1 MSEGEDTKDVEKLR
15 AFTETETYNY
25 NYGLFLRIGPHLN
38 CALEIYKNGSAKA
51 DWSQD
56 LRAALKELD
65 MPKTNVAPASL
76 SNNEIRRIML
86 QYFYNRNKNA
96 TSAHGK
102 KGSAV
107 KISDVKKQLKAAHGL
122 SQQEV
127 QSNLTYLI
135 SQGWV
140 EEDAVEKS
148 FTAPGGTVIPS
159 STSFYRITAAGI
171 DKIEGP
177 GEFTMPKFHG
187 IKIEATGQNI
197 ITLGD
202 GNQINAKFTELGQSL
217 MELRDAITAS
227 NATESDKMTFVADIE
242 TIQSQLAK
250 TEPSKGIIR
259 AAWEAVKG
267 AATIDGCESLV
278 QKIVGLIGGFL

>member
-1 MSEGEDTKDVEKLR
+1 MGK
-15 AFTETETYNY
+15 
-25 NYGLFLRIGPHLN
+25 
-38 CALEIYKNGSAKA
+38 AKA
-51 DWSQD
+51 SQE
-56 LRAALKELD
+56 R
-65 MPKTNVAPASL
+65 P

-86 QYFYNRNKNA
+86 QYFYGRNKNA
-96 TSAHGK
+96 TSARGK

-107 KISDVKKQLKAAHGL
+107 KISDVKKELKATHGL
-122 SQQEV
+122 IQQEV

-140 EEDAVEKS
+140 EEDRVEKS
-148 FTAPGGTVIPS
+148 FTAPRGTVIPA
-159 STSFYRITAAGI
+159 STIFYKITAAGI
-171 DKIEGP
+171 DKIEGE

-202 GNQINAKFTELGQSL
+202 GNQINARFNELGTAL
-217 MELRDAITAS
+217 VELRDAITQSEVSEA
-227 NATESDKMTFVADIE
+227 DKLALVADID

-250 TEPSKGIIR
+250 PSPNKHIIA

-267 AATIDGCESLV
+267 AATISGCADLAAKV
-278 QKIVGLIGGFL
+278 TGFIAGVIA

>member
-1 MSEGEDTKDVEKLR
+1 MAKRK
-15 AFTETETYNY
+15 AA
-25 NYGLFLRIGPHLN
+25 RIP
-38 CALEIYKNGSAKA
+38 
-51 DWSQD
+51 
-56 LRAALKELD
+56 
-65 MPKTNVAPASL
+65 PTNT
-76 SNNEIRRIML
+76 EIRRIML
-86 QYFYNRNKNA
+86 QYFYDRNKNA
-96 TSAHGK
+96 TSARGK

-107 KISDVKKQLKAAHGL
+107 KISDVKKELKATNGL
-122 SQQEV
+122 TQQEV

-140 EEDAVEKS
+140 EEDTVEKS
-148 FTAPGGTVIPS
+148 FTAPGGTVIHS
-159 STSFYRITAAGI
+159 STSFYKITAAGI

-202 GNQINAKFTELGQSL
+202 GNQINAKFGDLGESL
-217 MELRDAITAS
+217 AELRDAITKSEAPD
-227 NATESDKMTFVADIE
+227 AQKMDLVADIE

-250 TEPSKGIIR
+250 PEPNRGIVK

-267 AATIDGCESLV
+267 AATINGCVALV
-278 QKIVGLIGGFL
+278 QKVSGLIAGFL